1 MVSDDFDIYLAS
13 ASPRRRELLEQIGMR
28 YHLLKSDIPELP
40 VVGESAR
47 DFVTRM
53 AIEKAQAGKR
63 WLDSCNHKPVLGA
76 DTAVVVDN
84 EILGKPHDKTHGLAM
99 LARLSGRTHEVISA
113 VALVGELTNTRLNV
127 SRVSFRPTSA
137 AERERYW
144 QTGEPKDKA
153 GAYGIQGKAAIFIS
167 GLEGSYSA
175 VMGLP
180 LYETAELLEQAGI
193 KPLR

>member
-1 MVSDDFDIYLAS
+1 MTTDDFDIYLAS
-13 ASPRRRELLEQIGMR
+13 TSPRRGELLEQIGVR
-28 YHLLKSDIPELP
+28 YQLVKGDTPEIPEP
-40 VVGESAR
+40 GEAAQ
-47 DFVTRM
+47 DFVIRM
-53 AIEKAQAGKR
+53 AIEKSQIGKGYIDA
-63 WLDSCNHKPVLGA
+63 DSDKPVLGA

-84 EILGKPHDKTHGLAM
+84 EILGKPRDKVHGLDM

-113 VALVGELTNTRLNV
+113 VALTGEETDTRLNV
-127 SRVSFRPTSA
+127 SKVTFRQMSD
-137 AERERYW
+137 AEREKYW
-144 QTGEPKDKA
+144 HTGEPIDKA

-180 LYETAELLEQAGI
+180 LYETAKLLEQAGI